1 VNNAVGAH
9 RRLQRIAVLDGVNS
23 QCPKGLLNEVSVLLE
38 AELARTVIEENKLYT
53 HVRSRYRHL
62 ITYRDRRFRQME
74 TIEMKG
80 ETWLRSVLA
89 ENLHFDTAI
98 QAISTKE
105 QREQVTADFHKA
117 AVILDAVY
125 ESGDVKITPIG
136 LYSLKWGWNNSVIN
150 YEAAAVQSIGD
161 FVWAV
166 EADEGGREIYTLSCY
181 SKKKHGLI
189 WRNKTSIGP
198 YLCVKDGTCYVVEAT
213 AELRYGRCASLD
225 AETGKG
231 RRLLFTEESLENNLS
246 LIAGENGCIFLESD
260 NSGTKALYVI
270 DGDSVTRV
278 GEECVSFSPVGY
290 GPDSKDICFFGRVNS
305 LASPWSAFGTALS
318 YSIPVALR
326 RNGIDLFSLKH
337 DILVTSAGGV
347 RHVYR
352 CSRGAA
358 PQKIDKV
365 IGTVGYDMYGLWEG
379 RDTLKL
385 VYTIPGETP
394 SIYDINNTVK
404 VVTKGQVY
412 ARHTVLK
419 AKSKD
424 GTDVPYV
431 LVKKGRAVRG
441 LMVVMYGAYGI
452 PTGLGTSRWKPYLDA
467 GWVIVFGLIR
477 GGGDFGDAWADAAR
491 TYKKWKSI
499 EDTIAVIQAA
509 QKKTGIDWKRTCIY
523 GRSAGGYTLGAIV
536 AHHGQGGLVGAAY
549 AEVPFVDVLRTTSTP
564 SLPLTVLEYNEF
576 GNPLDNPRDMKTIRE
591 LSPVDALPAEGAP
604 GIFVVART
612 SLNDREVLPNE
623 TVKWIRR
630 LRGSPGDEKYLS
642 LTGGHGHFVGGA
654 TGDRQKAED
663 FLLLNGWLNAYK
675 KS

>member
-1 VNNAVGAH
+1 
-9 RRLQRIAVLDGVNS
+9 
-23 QCPKGLLNEVSVLLE
+23 
-38 AELARTVIEENKLYT
+38 
-53 HVRSRYRHL
+53 
-62 ITYRDRRFRQME
+62 ME
-74 TIEMKG
+74 TMETMEMKG
-80 ETWLRSVLA
+80 ETWLRSITA

-98 QAISTKE
+98 EAISTKE

-125 ESGDVKITPIG
+125 QSGDVKITPLG
-136 LYSLKWGWNNSVIN
+136 LYSLKWGCNDIAVN

-181 SKKKHGLI
+181 SKKKHGLV

-198 YLCVKDGTCYVVEAT
+198 YLCVKDNRCYVVEAT

-231 RRLLFTEESLENNLS
+231 RRLLFTEKSLENNFS

-260 NSGTKALYVI
+260 NSGTKDLYII
-270 DGDSVTRV
+270 DGDTVTRV
-278 GEECVSFSPVGY
+278 GKECVSFVPVGY
-290 GPDSKDICFFGRVNS
+290 GPDSKEACFFGRVNS
-305 LASPWSAFGTALS
+305 FASPWSAFGTALS
-318 YSIPVALR
+318 HSIPVALR

-352 CSRGAA
+352 CSKSAA

-365 IGTVGYDMYGLWEG
+365 VGTVRYDMYGLWEG
-379 RDTLKL
+379 RDTLRL
-385 VYTIPGETP
+385 TYMIPGETP
-394 SIYDINNTVK
+394 SVYDINKTVK
-404 VVTKGQVY
+404 AVTKGQVY
-412 ARHTVLK
+412 ARHVVLK
-419 AKSKD
+419 ATSKD

-431 LVKKGRAVRG
+431 LVQKGRAVRG
-441 LMVVMYGAYGI
+441 LMVVVYGAYGI

-467 GWVIVFGLIR
+467 GWAVVFGLIR

-491 TYKKWKSI
+491 TYKKWKSV

-509 QKKTGIDWKRTCIY
+509 QKRTGTDWKRTCIY

-536 AHHGQGGLVGAAY
+536 AHHGQGGVVGAAY

-576 GNPLDNPRDMKTIRE
+576 GNPAENPRDLKTIRE

-654 TGDRQKAED
+654 TGDRQKADD
-663 FLLLNGWLNAYK
+663 FLLLNAWLVWRL
-675 KS
+675 